1 MKGLKFLCI
10 VFLAALIGSCNKT
23 LDPKVYSS
31 LTNANA
37 FNTVSDA
44 IAAVNAVYARLKGP
58 AVGDNFDYWTV
69 RHFALT
75 DLTTDVGHCSYGG
88 DPGQLSLAQW
98 NSSNGLLAED
108 WRQIYKLIA
117 DANNALFNIGN
128 MTVLSDEQKNQ
139 FFSEIKFL
147 RSLAYMDLTD
157 AWGPVPLLT
166 EVDVA
171 NATSSSYTSQP
182 VPAPVERIDSMIIS
196 DLTEASS
203 VLPVDYKDNAI
214 YSSNDFGRATKGAA
228 LTLLAKLYLREKN
241 WQKAADLCKQVM
253 DMNVYSLDPS
263 YLDLFR
269 EENKW
274 CSENIFSV
282 ISDANV
288 NGTEL
293 MNHFGPQNHPVVL
306 NRWQYYAVSWDFYNS
321 FSNDDDR
328 KLLFYPK
335 YTGVDGLVYMQ
346 PPTLGAQPPDGYF
359 YMPDIATKKYADSSS
374 PSVALYYDGHSVDI
388 LRYADVLLSRAEALN
403 NLNGPTQECIDLIN
417 DVRERSHAKPLVL
430 SNYTKESLNDAIL
443 QERGWE
449 FFYEGKRRADLI
461 RFGKY
466 AQIVNAYLTR
476 IGQPAVITMPKNQY
490 FPYPQ
495 NQVNINP
502 NLDNSGR

>member
-1 MKGLKFLCI
+1 MKNFKFLCLI
-10 VFLAALIGSCNKT
+10 IIAAVMLNSCNKT
-23 LDPKVYSS
+23 LDPNVYSS
-31 LTNANA
+31 LTNTNA

-44 IAAVNAVYARLKGP
+44 MAAVNAVYARLKGP
-58 AVGDNFDYWTV
+58 VVGDNFDYWTV

-75 DLTTDVGHCSYGG
+75 DLTTDIGHCNYGG

-128 MTVLSDEQKNQ
+128 MKVLTDAQKNQ
-139 FFSEIKFL
+139 FFSEIRFL
-147 RSLAYMDLTD
+147 RSVAYMDLTD
-157 AWGPVPLLT
+157 AWGPVPLIT
-166 EVDVA
+166 EKDVA
-171 NATSSSYTSQP
+171 NATSSSYTSHP
-182 VPAPVERIDSMIIS
+182 VPAPVASIDSMIIS
-196 DLTEASS
+196 DLTTAAS
-203 VLPVDYKDNAI
+203 VLPVNYENNAI

-241 WQKAADLCKQVM
+241 WQKAADYCKQVM
-253 DMNVYSLDPS
+253 DMNVYKLYPS
-263 YLDLFR
+263 YLGLFL
-269 EENKW
+269 EANKW
-274 CSENIFSV
+274 CEENIFSV

-328 KLLFYPK
+328 KLCFYPH
-335 YTGVDGLVYMQ
+335 YTGVDGLIYAQ
-346 PPTLGAQPPDGYF
+346 PPTLGAQPPAGYF
-359 YMPDIATKKYADSSS
+359 YMADIATKKYADSTG
-374 PSVALYYDGHSVDI
+374 SVTLYYDGHSVDI

-403 NLNGPTQECIDLIN
+403 NLNGPTQESIDLIN
-417 DVRERSHAKPLVL
+417 QVRERSHAKPLVL
-430 SNYTKESLNDAIL
+430 SNYTKETLSDAIL

-449 FFYEGKRRADLI
+449 LFYEGKRRADLI

-466 AQIVNAYLTR
+466 AEIVNAYLTR
-476 IGQPAVITMPKNQY
+476 IGQPAVVTMPKNQY
-490 FPYPQ
+490 FPYPE
-495 NQVNINP
+495 NQVTINP